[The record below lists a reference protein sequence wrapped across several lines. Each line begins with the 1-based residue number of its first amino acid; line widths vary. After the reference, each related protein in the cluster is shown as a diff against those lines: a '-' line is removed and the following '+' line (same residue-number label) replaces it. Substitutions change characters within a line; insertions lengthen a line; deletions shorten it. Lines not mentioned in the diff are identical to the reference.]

1 MSSYFPLHVHSHY
14 SLLDGL
20 SKPEDIAKRCDVIGA
35 EGSAIT
41 DHGSISGHIQFL
53 QKMKKAG
60 KKPILGCEFY
70 VANDDATVQNE
81 KNRKLSHMCVLAKND
96 EGWRDLVQMVSLAN
110 TPEMFYHKPRL
121 DLVRIAEFAGRGNLI
136 AFSGHI
142 GSTLSNVLFTQ
153 DRELSS
159 TWRQE
164 GVRLAKSLQE
174 AFGKDNFFIEVQR
187 MDHELLKLQDT
198 IADCMRVI
206 GKDTGIPLL
215 AVPDAHYASQED
227 AEDQRVLLCANM
239 RVTIQQASKPEFGL
253 SGFFRSRQYH
263 IPSYEEMKQ
272 WHTAEELDNTLLL
285 ASRVDEYKKILKN
298 PILPNFACPEG
309 MNPDAYLRHLCKE
322 GWTQKVDGK
331 IDSSKH
337 SEYNQ
342 RLEQELKVLQGAGLS
357 SYFLIVAD
365 IIDFV
370 RKNKWLPGPGR
381 GSAAGCLVSYLMGI
395 TSIDPIPYGLIFER
409 FYNAGRNTAD
419 RISMPDIDMDIPK
432 YARGYVIDYMRK
444 KYGHDKVGQMVTFQT
459 MKGRGALK
467 DVMRAYGGITFDE
480 MTEITKNIIEEH
492 KIADELQTMKEERG
506 ESSIIQWCLENTPK
520 KLNKWCY
527 IEDDG
532 TLSGPLA
539 RRFEQAMRLE
549 GTKTNMSKH
558 AAGVVIAPEPL
569 SSMCPMIFD
578 KESDHPVAGFEM
590 DDLEGVG
597 GLKLDALGI
606 TTLDKGMGVQSDL
619 ARGEIYEIC
628 GLNYKPDFYID

>member
-1 MSSYFPLHVHSHY
+1 MSNYFPLHVHSHY

-20 SKPEDIAKRCDVIGA
+20 SKPEDIASRCEEIGS

-70 VANDDATVQNE
+70 VSNE
-81 KNRKLSHMCVLAKND
+81 DSSIRKESNRKLSHLCVLAKND

-110 TPEMFYHKPRL
+110 TKEMFYHKPRL
-121 DLVRIAEFAGRGNLI
+121 DLQRIGEFASRGNLI

-142 GSTLSNVLFTQ
+142 GSSLSNVLFTE
-153 DRELSS
+153 DGELSS

-164 GVRLAKSLQE
+164 GVRLVKWFQDT
-174 AFGKDNFFIEVQR
+174 FGKDNFFIEVQR
-187 MDHELLKLQDT
+187 MDHKHLPKQDI
-198 IADCMRVI
+198 IAECNRQI

-215 AVPDAHYASQED
+215 AVPDAHYARKED
-227 AEDQRVLLCANM
+227 AEDQRVLLCSNM

-263 IPSYEEMKQ
+263 IPSFEEMQQ

-285 ASRVDEYKKILKN
+285 ASRVEDYQQILKS
-298 PILPNFACPEG
+298 PILPNFPCPKG
-309 MNPDAYLRHLCKE
+309 MDADAYLRHLCRE
-322 GWTQKVDGK
+322 GWKAKVQNK
-331 IDSSKH
+331 VDSSKH
-337 SEYNQ
+337 EEYGN
-342 RLEQELKVLQGAGLS
+342 RVEQELQVLQGAGLS
-357 SYFLIVAD
+357 SYFLIVSD

-381 GSAAGCLVSYLMGI
+381 GSAAGCLVSYLLGI

-409 FYNAGRNTAD
+409 FYNSGRNSED
-419 RISMPDIDMDIPK
+419 HISMPDIDMDIPK

-444 KYGHDKVGQMVTFQT
+444 KYGKDKVGQMVTFQT
-459 MKGRGALK
+459 MKGRGAIK
-467 DVMRAYGGITFDE
+467 DVLRAYGGITFDE
-480 MTEITKNIIEEH
+480 MNAITENIIEEH
-492 KIADELQTMKEERG
+492 KIADELQKMKEERG
-506 ESSIIQWCLENTPK
+506 ESSIIRWCLENTPK
-520 KLNKWCY
+520 KLNEWCHV
-527 IEDDG
+527 EEDG
-532 TLSGPLA
+532 TLAGPMA
-539 RRFEQAMRLE
+539 KRFEQAIRLE

-569 SSMCPMIFD
+569 ANMCPMVFD
-578 KESDHPVAGFEM
+578 KESDHPIAGFEM
-590 DDLEGVG
+590 NDLEAVG

-606 TTLDKGMGVQSDL
+606 TTLDKGMAIQSDL
-619 ARGEIYEIC
+619 AYGEIYEIQ
-628 GLNYKPDFYID
+628 GLNYKPDFYDD

>member
-1 MSSYFPLHVHSHY
+1 MSKYFPLHVHSHY

-20 SKPEDIAKRCDVIGA
+20 SKPEDIASRCEEIGS

-53 QKMKKAG
+53 AKMKKAG

-70 VANDDATVQNE
+70 VANDDATIQNE
-81 KNRKLSHMCVLAKND
+81 KNRKLSHMCILAKND
-96 EGWRDLVQMVSLAN
+96 EGWKDLVQMVSLAN

-121 DLVRIAEFAGRGNLI
+121 DLVRIAEFANRGNLI

-142 GSTLSNVLFTQ
+142 GSTLSNTLFTQ

-159 TWRQE
+159 MWRQE

-187 MDHELLKLQDT
+187 MDHEHLKLQDV
-198 IADCMRVI
+198 IADCNRQI
-206 GKDTGIPLL
+206 AKDTGIPLL
-215 AVPDAHYASQED
+215 AVPDAHYARQED

-285 ASRVDEYKKILKN
+285 ASRVDEYQEILKD
-298 PILPNFACPEG
+298 PILPKFDCPSG
-309 MNPDAYLRHLCKE
+309 MDPDAYLRHLCRE
-322 GWTQKVDGK
+322 GWKAKVQDAVPQHRH
-331 IDSSKH
+331 D
-337 SEYNQ
+337 EYAQ
-342 RLEQELKVLQGAGLS
+342 RVEKELAVLQGAGLS
-357 SYFLIVAD
+357 SYFLIVSD
-365 IIDFV
+365 IYDFIH
-370 RKNKWLPGPGR
+370 KNQWLPGPGR
-381 GSAAGCLVSYLMGI
+381 GSAAGSLVSYLLNI

-432 YARGYVIDYMRK
+432 YARVHVIDYMRK
-444 KYGHDKVGQMVTFQT
+444 KYGEDKVGQMITFQT
-459 MKGRGALK
+459 MKGRGAIK
-467 DVMRAYGGITFDE
+467 DVLRAYGGITFDE
-480 MTEITKNIIEEH
+480 MNEITKNIIEEH

-506 ESSIIQWCLENTPK
+506 DSSIIQWCLENTPK
-520 KLNKWCY
+520 KLEKWCF

-532 TLSGPLA
+532 SLGGPLA

-558 AAGVVIAPEPL
+558 AAGVVIGPEPL
-569 SSMCPMIFD
+569 SQMCPMVFD
-578 KESDHPVAGFEM
+578 KESDHPLCGFEM
-590 DDLEGVG
+590 NDLEATG
-597 GLKLDALGI
+597 GLKLDALGV
-606 TTLDKGMGVQSDL
+606 TALDKGMGVQSDL
-619 ARGEIYEIC
+619 ASGEIYEIS
-628 GLNYKPDFYID
+628 GLNYKPDFYDD